1 MGEIAN
7 IHNARSAG
15 REAVADLAP
24 KSHFLRVG
32 LLTQRKTPLRQA
44 LAVLPNSEEVLA
56 SISDTFSNL

>member
-1 MGEIAN
+1 MGEITD

-15 REAVADLAP
+15 REAVADLVP
-24 KSHFLRVG
+24 KSYFLGFG

-56 SISDTFSNL
+56 SISDTFSKL